1 LGNRL
6 EDTLS
11 YLLRNFG
18 MKYRH
23 YVYNVLG
30 KDRWG
35 VSQDLAIYHI
45 AQNKKLNQKDLANK
59 LNITPASVSVIV
71 HQMESEGLLIR
82 IPDKKDGRQFNL
94 SLTEKGQS
102 SVLEVKNSWSKI
114 QEEITDGFD
123 ESEKATL
130 LRLLQ
135 KVEKNLDELT
145 RQNS

>member
-1 LGNRL
+1 L

-11 YLLRNFG
+11 YLLRNVG
-18 MKYRH
+18 MKYR
-23 YVYNVLG
+23 YYAYNVLG

-35 VSQDLAIYHI
+35 VNQDLAIYHI
-45 AQNKKLNQKDLANK
+45 AQNKKLDQKDLANK

-71 HQMESEGLLIR
+71 NQMESEGLLIR
-82 IPDKKDGRQFNL
+82 IPDEKDGRKVNL
-94 SLTEKGQS
+94 LLTEKGQS
-102 SVLEVKNSWSKI
+102 LVSKVRNSWSKI
-114 QEEITDGFD
+114 QDEITNGFN

-145 RQNS
+145 RQNY

>member
-1 LGNRL
+1 V
-6 EDTLS
+6 EDMLS
-11 YLLRNFG
+11 YLLRSIS

-23 YVYNVLG
+23 YAYNVLV

-45 AQNKKLNQKDLANK
+45 AQNKKISQKELANK

-71 HQMESEGLLIR
+71 HRMESEGLLVR
-82 IPDKKDGRQFNL
+82 LRDEKDGRQVNL

-102 SVLEVKNSWSKI
+102 LVSKVRNSWSEI
-114 QEEITDGFD
+114 QEKITIGIH

-130 LRLLQ
+130 LHLLQ
-135 KVEKNLDELT
+135 KVERNLDELT
-145 RQNS
+145 KQNY